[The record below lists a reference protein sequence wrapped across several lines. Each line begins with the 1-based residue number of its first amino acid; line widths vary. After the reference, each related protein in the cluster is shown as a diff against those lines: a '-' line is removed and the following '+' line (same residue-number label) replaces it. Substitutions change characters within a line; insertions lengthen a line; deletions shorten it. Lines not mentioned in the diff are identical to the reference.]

1 MLFITWQIHVHTQRE
16 IVLLTL
22 LLQDKQALVALVMRE
37 QGKIPKQW
45 KRIWREC
52 NLEVCE

>member
-1 MLFITWQIHVHTQRE
+1 MLFITWQSHVHTQRE

-22 LLQDKQALVALVMRE
+22 LLQDKQALVALVMGE
-37 QGKIPKQW
+37 QGKIPEQW